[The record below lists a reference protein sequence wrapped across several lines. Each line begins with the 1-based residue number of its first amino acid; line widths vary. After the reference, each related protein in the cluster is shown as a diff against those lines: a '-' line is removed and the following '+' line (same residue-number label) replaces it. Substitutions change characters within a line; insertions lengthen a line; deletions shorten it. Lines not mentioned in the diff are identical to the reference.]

1 MSSPSP
7 TPVRAVYGF
16 VLYLATYVGFGRQF
30 IFLGPVVQNLMKL
43 LANMTLKFL
52 S

>member
-16 VLYLATYVGFGRQF
+16 VLYLAAYVAFG
-30 IFLGPVVQNLMKL
+30 K
-43 LANMTLKFL
+43 
-52 S
+52 